1 MRPKNE
7 KNAAIEFKNAF
18 NRLKNNNTR
27 ILPAGTKVTQNN
39 VSREAG
45 YDPSA
50 LKKSRHPSLVLE
62 IQEYISDLKK
72 REEILNHGNEKKV
85 RDIKERL
92 DDCRK
97 QRDKLMSIVIAQN
110 EYILQLIN
118 EVETLSGKKV
128 VRLNK

>member
-50 LKKSRHPSLVLE
+50 LKKA
-62 IQEYISDLKK
+62 
-72 REEILNHGNEKKV
+72 
-85 RDIKERL
+85 DIHHW
-92 DDCRK
+92 
-97 QRDKLMSIVIAQN
+97 
-110 EYILQLIN
+110 
-118 EVETLSGKKV
+118 
-128 VRLNK
+128 